1 MNVIQVHIFKA
12 QKTQIRKLHYITHN
26 KICVIYAISIT
37 DHQSEE
43 EDDSTEDDS
52 TECDV
57 ISDLYD
63 FVDPLTNYV
72 VVCTFSI

>member
-43 EDDSTEDDS
+43 EDDSTE
-52 TECDV
+52 CDV